1 MAAVSPFA
9 VIAGLVVMVALQA
22 ALAAWLLVQRWK
34 RLRAEAALRR
44 SEAKAT
50 ALLRMVPDLMFV
62 MSRDGVYLDYH
73 ARTPSELFAPPEA
86 FLGKRMRDI
95 FPAEMADMFE
105 HHFQRTLDADEPIVI
120 EYSLPMPGGERHYET
135 RLVRCDHDTVMTI
148 VRDVTSVRQAEDDLH
163 RAQAELAR
171 AARAGLLGELTAGIA
186 HEVSQPLAAMITN
199 ARACLRQ
206 LDAGPDRALLV
217 RDALEDIV
225 SEGKRASDVITR
237 VRGLARQAPLK
248 RTPVSLN
255 DVVQD
260 VLGLC
265 NRTLRRR
272 GVTLRV
278 ELEPDLPP
286 ILGDRV
292 QLQQLLLNLIL
303 NGTEAMAGVTG
314 RSRVLTIRSGRAGD
328 DRVALAVSDS
338 GAGLE
343 GLDAAAVFAPFS
355 PVTSDS
361 IGVDL
366 SISRSIA
373 EAHGGRIR
381 VTRDTPEGA
390 TFEVELPGA

>member
-1 MAAVSPFA
+1 
-9 VIAGLVVMVALQA
+9 
-22 ALAAWLLVQRWK
+22 
-34 RLRAEAALRR
+34 
-44 SEAKAT
+44 
-50 ALLRMVPDLMFV
+50 
-62 MSRDGVYLDYH
+62 
-73 ARTPSELFAPPEA
+73 
-86 FLGKRMRDI
+86 
-95 FPAEMADMFE
+95 
-105 HHFQRTLDADEPIVI
+105 
-120 EYSLPMPGGERHYET
+120 
-135 RLVRCDHDTVMTI
+135 MTI

-225 SEGKRASDVITR
+225 SDGKRASDVITR

-272 GVTLRV
+272 RVTLRV

-286 ILGDRV
+286 ILGDRM
-292 QLQQLLLNLIL
+292 QLQQLLPNLTL
-303 NGTEAMAGVTG
+303 NGTEAMPRLTG
-314 RSRVLTIRSGRAGD
+314 RLRVLTIHSGRAGA
-328 DRVALAVSDS
+328 DRVALPVSDS
-338 GAGLE
+338 GAGLD
-343 GLDAAAVFAPFS
+343 GLAAAAVFAPLAGATGDG
-355 PVTSDS
+355 VG
-361 IGVDL
+361 IGL

-381 VTRDTPEGA
+381 VTRDTPQGA
-390 TFEVELPGA
+390 TFEVDLPAA